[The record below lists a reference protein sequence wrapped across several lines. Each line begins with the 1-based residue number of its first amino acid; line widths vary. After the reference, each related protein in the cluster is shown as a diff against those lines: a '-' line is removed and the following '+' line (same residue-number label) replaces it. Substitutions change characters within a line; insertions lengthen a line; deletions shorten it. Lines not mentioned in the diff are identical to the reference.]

1 MRKLAELIG
10 CKHPIDIEHD
20 DGLRLCE
27 IGEDVCH
34 AALLQLHVVPYSIP
48 DASFAFVYSA
58 YPFSAQGIGA
68 STLEKVQSVIQD
80 LYIPSKERTW
90 QRSR

>member
-1 MRKLAELIG
+1 MILDRSELKLF
-10 CKHPIDIEHD
+10 
-20 DGLRLCE
+20 
-27 IGEDVCH
+27 H
-34 AALLQLHVVPYSIP
+34 AAMALIEFEGNKRLHIVPYSIP